1 MQEKATK
8 EQVVVA
14 IVFAQGLQETT
25 NNSRLPA
32 IIRKISQT
40 SIVSAQ
46 SVVKDKPSDLPA
58 LDPAVVEDRVVK

>member
-1 MQEKATK
+1 MATRF
-8 EQVVVA
+8 QVA

-25 NNSRLPA
+25 NDSRLPA
-32 IIRKISQT
+32 IIRKISQI

-46 SVVKDKPSDLPA
+46 SVVKDKPGDLLA